1 MVRVWDM
8 DRECCVATLK
18 GHTGA
23 VYSVALSHDGKRA
36 VTGSVDCAIRFWNL
50 DSEGCEDTLMLGDR
64 QEVWSV
70 ALSADGKFLIG
81 AISGKTVRVWSTSE
95 QLHASDMNG
104 ARHNIANAKHITSG
118 NCDALGRH
126 ATPEPGGG
134 LGRKC
139 GDSDQTIPVCDIQ
152 THCCDGTHE
161 ACSGMV
167 LHITITVRVG
177 APTRRTG
184 TVNSPQPVTPRVDQT
199 HDTGPVAATVSETAA
214 FTMDTNFL
222 GDTIDTDSL
231 YDMMDPDSTGDTMD
245 TNAPGDM
252 MDADLMRD
260 LDQLVWLPKDSPAR
274 RDFAY
279 MDLWEMMSTLTTDQW
294 QQMYGIESK
303 VRAMRL
309 QQVLSAAIARRER
322 SA

>member
-1 MVRVWDM
+1 
-8 DRECCVATLK
+8 
-18 GHTGA
+18 
-23 VYSVALSHDGKRA
+23 
-36 VTGSVDCAIRFWNL
+36 
-50 DSEGCEDTLMLGDR
+50 MLGNR

-81 AISGKTVRVWSTSE
+81 AVSDKGVRVWSTSE
-95 QLHASDMNG
+95 QLHVSDTNG
-104 ARHNIANAKHITSG
+104 ARHNI
-118 NCDALGRH
+118 
-126 ATPEPGGG
+126 
-134 LGRKC
+134 
-139 GDSDQTIPVCDIQ
+139 
-152 THCCDGTHE
+152 CDGTLE
-161 ACSGMV
+161 ACSGVV

-177 APTRRTG
+177 APTRRSG

-199 HDTGPVAATVSETAA
+199 HHTGPVVATVSETAA

-222 GDTIDTDSL
+222 GETIDTESL

-260 LDQLVWLPKDSPAR
+260 LDQMVWLPKDSPAR
-274 RDFAY
+274 RDIARV
-279 MDLWEMMSTLTTDQW
+279 DLWEMMSTLTTDQW

-309 QQVLSAAIARRER
+309 QQVLAAAIARRKG
-322 SA
+322 